1 MKDKRLLLKIASI
14 IEFIYI
20 LIMFIYYTLPFK
32 STDEFIANS
41 FLLVISLYFGILM
54 YKLSKKEISELKNK
68 KISLTITSIWLL
80 LDALVPGI
88 IGFYFIRYISG
99 KKKVELPAIK
109 EEKVSKNDKIKAI
122 SLLALFG
129 IFMYGLPKFA
139 FFDKIPSFLIYAII
153 FISVLFSN
161 FNELKKQLESF
172 LKNIKIYIP
181 YIVKNYFKMLGFMM
195 IIAVPIVLINNGNT
209 ANNQE
214 SINTMF
220 KELPLLTLVLTCL
233 YAPFVEE
240 SLFRLNLSKLI
251 NNKKMFIILSGFIFG
266 FLHVIGQ
273 FSNIKEFLYVFQY
286 SALGIYL
293 AKTYKESNNI
303 FVSISVHFMQNFL
316 AAILILILY

>member
-1 MKDKRLLLKIASI
+1 MYVLPKFSFFSKIPTFLIYLI
-14 IEFIYI
+14 IFITV
-20 LIMFIYYTLPFK
+20 LFTNFK
-32 STDEFIANS
+32 
-41 FLLVISLYFGILM
+41 
-54 YKLSKKEISELKNK
+54 ELKNEF
-68 KISLTITSIWLL
+68 S
-80 LDALVPGI
+80 
-88 IGFYFIRYISG
+88 
-99 KKKVELPAIK
+99 
-109 EEKVSKNDKIKAI
+109 
-122 SLLALFG
+122 
-129 IFMYGLPKFA
+129 
-139 FFDKIPSFLIYAII
+139 I
-153 FISVLFSN
+153 FI
-161 FNELKKQLESF
+161 
-172 LKNIKIYIP
+172 KNIKKNIP
-181 YIVKNYFKMLGFMM
+181 YVIKNYFKMLGFMLV
-195 IIAVPIVLINNGNT
+195 IAIPIVLINNGNT
-209 ANNQE
+209 SNNQE

-303 FVSISVHFMQNFL
+303 FVSISIHFMQNFL